1 MSSYFNVNNN
11 ASSIMNSIFS
21 SLGNNSSSKQAS
33 MLGDYYA
40 IQNGS
45 YYKMAKK
52 FYANKAAGTSQA
64 SKTDTS
70 SIAQKL
76 EALNTNSVGNVANRY
91 KTSSSSKVNTETMK
105 ATGDALS
112 TLGNLMS
119 NKLYDK
125 ISSVAED
132 GVVTEDYNKA
142 AILSNVQGF
151 VKEYNNVINKVAD
164 SSNKQTLESG
174 VRMINQTNIYS
185 GSLQAIGIH
194 VGSDNQLTLDEEAF
208 AKADMKAV
216 KAMFSGTV
224 SYGKNIQNR
233 MMELYSAESMSQ
245 TAVSGLYNS
254 NAVSQLSVGSLFDGM
269 F

>member
-21 SLGNNSSSKQAS
+21 SLGNNSSSKQTG

-52 FYANKAAGTSQA
+52 FYANKTSGTSQT

-70 SIAQKL
+70 SLTQKL
-76 EALNTNSVGNVANRY
+76 EALNTGSASSVGSRY
-91 KTSSSSKVNTETMK
+91 KTTSKKVNTETMK

-125 ISSVAED
+125 LSTTTAD
-132 GVVTEDYNKA
+132 GIVTEDYNKS

-151 VKEYNNVINKVAD
+151 VKEYNNVINKVGD

-174 VRMINQTNIYS
+174 VRMINQTKIYS
-185 GSLQAIGIH
+185 NSLQAIGIT
-194 VGSDNQLTLDEEAF
+194 VGDDNQLKLDEEAF
-208 AKADMKAV
+208 AKSDMKDV
-216 KAMFSGTV
+216 KALFSGSV

-254 NAVSQLSVGSLFDGM
+254 NAVSQLSVGSLFDSM